1 MQGGLDLC
9 QDREMRMRP
18 ELKGLTSK
26 EVEDRVRLGQTN
38 SQDFGNSRS
47 ILTILRANLLT
58 LFNAVVGGA
67 FFVLLL
73 LGYWKDALFG
83 IAVITN
89 VLIGVIQEYRSKR
102 ILDRLTILSKS
113 PIQARRDGIT
123 ASIPIEDIVL
133 GDLIEIKTGDQ
144 ISADVIVVEADGL
157 ELDESPL
164 TGESEPVG
172 KGKDQE
178 LLSGSIVTGGNALA
192 SVIRVGSDTYSSRLV
207 AEARVFSQVSSEIRA
222 ALNKVI
228 VWISWALGPIILLVL
243 FGQLQATSDW
253 ESAVV
258 SSVAS
263 VISMVPQGLVLI
275 VSIAFAIAATRL
287 ANKNVLLQELAAVEG
302 LARVDV
308 VCIDKTGTLT
318 SSSMVLDQVIE
329 LPSSVNESQW
339 SQVLGEF
346 AHLPTA
352 NATARALQSSY
363 PSFGLDISM
372 EVEFNSTTKQS
383 SLVVSGKR
391 WILGAPEVI
400 TKQESVLNQVSALA
414 SQGLRTLLLA
424 VEGNEVES
432 VAIISFKE
440 EIRSEAHDTLEYLQA
455 EGVRVVVLSGDHPQ
469 TVAGVAR
476 AVGMH
481 LEGQGFDARE
491 LPTDSAGLSKVLE
504 ANSVFG
510 RVTPEQKKL
519 VMQALQSQGRVVAM
533 IGDGVN
539 DALALKQADLGVAM
553 GSGSPATRAVA
564 NLVLLDNRFASLPE
578 IVSEGRRVIANVE
591 RLASLFLTKTTWAIV
606 LAVVFG
612 LTFWEFPFLPRQLS
626 AIDGFTIGIPAFL
639 IALLPN
645 QKRYEKGLLKR
656 SLRFCIPAGLITG
669 LAVIALAIVIR
680 SDQSWSQPQAQTATA
695 ILLSVTGIWVLL
707 SLARPLNRTK
717 LAIVGFMVVL
727 AIGMFTLPITTEF
740 FGFVYLNLGQLGLV
754 FGISALACLCISV
767 SAHFARLQS
776 PRTR

>member
-1 MQGGLDLC
+1 MH
-9 QDREMRMRP
+9 P
-18 ELKGLTSK
+18 ELTGLTSQ
-26 EVEDRVRLGQTN
+26 EVEARIRLGQTN
-38 SQDFGNSRS
+38 SQEFGKSRS
-47 ILTILRANLLT
+47 ILTILRSNLLT

-67 FFVLLL
+67 FLVLLF

-83 IAVITN
+83 IAVLTN

-113 PIQARRDGIT
+113 PVQTRRVGIT
-123 ASIPIEDIVL
+123 SAIPIEDLVL
-133 GDLIEIKTGDQ
+133 DDLIEIKAGDQ
-144 ISADVIVVEADGL
+144 ISADVILIASNGL
-157 ELDESPL
+157 EVDESPL
-164 TGESEPVG
+164 TGESEPVS
-172 KGKDQE
+172 KKPEEE
-178 LLSGSIVTGGNALA
+178 LLSGSIVTGGSGLA
-192 SVIRVGSDTYSSRLV
+192 RVIRVGAQTYSSKLV
-207 AEARVFSQVSSEIRA
+207 AEAKVFSQVSSEIRN

-228 VWISWALGPIILLVL
+228 LWVSWALGPIIVLVL
-243 FGQLQATSDW
+243 FGQLQATSNW

-287 ANKNVLLQELAAVEG
+287 ANKKVLLQELAAVEG

-318 SSSMVLDQVIE
+318 SSAMVLDQVIE
-329 LPSSVNESQW
+329 LPSSMKESQW
-339 SQVLGEF
+339 RQVLGEF

-352 NATARALQSSY
+352 NATAKALQRSY
-363 PSFGLDISM
+363 PRFGLEISN
-372 EVEFNSTTKQS
+372 EIEFNSTTKQS
-383 SLVVSGKR
+383 SFVVSGRK
-391 WILGAPEVI
+391 WILGAPEVV
-400 TKQESVLNQVSALA
+400 TKQQSVLDQVSALA

-424 VEGNEVES
+424 VEGAEVEA
-432 VAIISFKE
+432 VVIISFKE
-440 EIRSEAHDTLEYLQA
+440 EIRPEAHGTLAYLET

-476 AVGMH
+476 AVGMQ

-491 LPTDSAGLSKVLE
+491 LPTDLAGLSKVIDS
-504 ANSVFG
+504 NSVFG

-539 DALALKQADLGVAM
+539 DALALKQSDLGIAM

-591 RLASLFLTKTTWAIV
+591 RLASLFLTKTTWAIL

-645 QKRYEKGLLKR
+645 QRRYEKGFLKR
-656 SLRFCIPAGLITG
+656 SLRFCIPAGVITG
-669 LAVIALAIVIR
+669 LAVISLAIVIR

-695 ILLSVTGIWVLL
+695 ILLSVTGVWVLL
-707 SLARPLNRTK
+707 SLARPLNSTK
-717 LAIVGFMVVL
+717 LSIVGFMVVL
-727 AIGMFTLPITTEF
+727 AIGMFTLPLTTEF
-740 FGFVYLNLGQLGLV
+740 FGFAYLENAQLWVALGIGAV
-754 FGISALACLCISV
+754 ACLFIAV
-767 SAHFARLQS
+767 AARFARLQS

>member
-1 MQGGLDLC
+1 MH
-9 QDREMRMRP
+9 P
-18 ELKGLTSK
+18 ELTGLTSQ
-26 EVEDRVRLGQTN
+26 EVEARIRLGQTN
-38 SQDFGNSRS
+38 SQEFGKSRS
-47 ILTILRANLLT
+47 ILTILRSNLLT

-67 FFVLLL
+67 FLVLLF

-83 IAVITN
+83 IAVLTN

-113 PIQARRDGIT
+113 PVQTRRVGIT
-123 ASIPIEDIVL
+123 SAIPIEDLVL
-133 GDLIEIKTGDQ
+133 DDLIEIKAGDQ
-144 ISADVIVVEADGL
+144 ISADVILIASNGL
-157 ELDESPL
+157 EVDESPL
-164 TGESEPVG
+164 TGESEPVS
-172 KGKDQE
+172 KKPEEE
-178 LLSGSIVTGGNALA
+178 LLSGSIVTGGSGLA
-192 SVIRVGSDTYSSRLV
+192 RVIRVGAQTYSSKLV
-207 AEARVFSQVSSEIRA
+207 AEAKVFSQVSSEIRN

-228 VWISWALGPIILLVL
+228 LWVSWALGPIIVLVL
-243 FGQLQATSDW
+243 FGQLQATSNW

-287 ANKNVLLQELAAVEG
+287 ANKKVLLQELAAVEG

-318 SSSMVLDQVIE
+318 SSAMVLDQVIE
-329 LPSSVNESQW
+329 LPSSMKESQW
-339 SQVLGEF
+339 RQVLGEF

-352 NATARALQSSY
+352 NATAKALQRSY
-363 PSFGLDISM
+363 PRFGLEISN
-372 EVEFNSTTKQS
+372 EIEFNSTTKQS
-383 SLVVSGKR
+383 SLVVSGRK
-391 WILGAPEVI
+391 WILGAPEVV
-400 TKQESVLNQVSALA
+400 TKQQSVLDQVSALA

-424 VEGNEVES
+424 VEGAEVEA
-432 VAIISFKE
+432 VVIISFKE
-440 EIRSEAHDTLEYLQA
+440 EIRPEAHGTLAYLET

-476 AVGMH
+476 AVGMQ

-491 LPTDSAGLSKVLE
+491 LPTDLAGLSKVIDS
-504 ANSVFG
+504 NSVFG

-539 DALALKQADLGVAM
+539 DALALKQSDLGIAM

-591 RLASLFLTKTTWAIV
+591 RLASLFLTKTTWAIL

-645 QKRYEKGLLKR
+645 QRRYEKGFLKR
-656 SLRFCIPAGLITG
+656 SLRFCIPAGVITG
-669 LAVIALAIVIR
+669 LAVISLAIVIR

-695 ILLSVTGIWVLL
+695 ILLSVTGLWVLL

-717 LAIVGFMVVL
+717 LSIVGFMVVL
-727 AIGMFTLPITTEF
+727 AIGMFTLPLTTEF
-740 FGFVYLNLGQLGLV
+740 FGFVYLNSGQLWVAL
-754 FGISALACLCISV
+754 GIGAVACLFIAV
-767 SAHFARLQS
+767 TARFARLQS

>member
-1 MQGGLDLC
+1 VNLDYLLVQGGLDLC
-9 QDREMRMRP
+9 QDREMRMQP

-113 PIQARRDGIT
+113 PIQVRRDGFT

-144 ISADVIVVEADGL
+144 ISADVIVVAADGL

-192 SVIRVGSDTYSSRLV
+192 SVIRVGSDTYSSKLV

-243 FGQLQATSDW
+243 FGQLQATSNW

-287 ANKNVLLQELAAVEG
+287 ANK
-302 LARVDV
+302 
-308 VCIDKTGTLT
+308 
-318 SSSMVLDQVIE
+318 
-329 LPSSVNESQW
+329 
-339 SQVLGEF
+339 
-346 AHLPTA
+346 
-352 NATARALQSSY
+352 
-363 PSFGLDISM
+363 
-372 EVEFNSTTKQS
+372 
-383 SLVVSGKR
+383 
-391 WILGAPEVI
+391 
-400 TKQESVLNQVSALA
+400 
-414 SQGLRTLLLA
+414 
-424 VEGNEVES
+424 
-432 VAIISFKE
+432 
-440 EIRSEAHDTLEYLQA
+440 
-455 EGVRVVVLSGDHPQ
+455 
-469 TVAGVAR
+469 
-476 AVGMH
+476 
-481 LEGQGFDARE
+481 
-491 LPTDSAGLSKVLE
+491 
-504 ANSVFG
+504 
-510 RVTPEQKKL
+510 
-519 VMQALQSQGRVVAM
+519 
-533 IGDGVN
+533 
-539 DALALKQADLGVAM
+539 
-553 GSGSPATRAVA
+553 
-564 NLVLLDNRFASLPE
+564 
-578 IVSEGRRVIANVE
+578 
-591 RLASLFLTKTTWAIV
+591 
-606 LAVVFG
+606 
-612 LTFWEFPFLPRQLS
+612 
-626 AIDGFTIGIPAFL
+626 
-639 IALLPN
+639 
-645 QKRYEKGLLKR
+645 
-656 SLRFCIPAGLITG
+656 
-669 LAVIALAIVIR
+669 
-680 SDQSWSQPQAQTATA
+680 
-695 ILLSVTGIWVLL
+695 L
-707 SLARPLNRTK
+707 SL
-717 LAIVGFMVVL
+717 IH
-727 AIGMFTLPITTEF
+727 I
-740 FGFVYLNLGQLGLV
+740 
-754 FGISALACLCISV
+754 
-767 SAHFARLQS
+767 
-776 PRTR
+776 

>member
-1 MQGGLDLC
+1 
-9 QDREMRMRP
+9 MRP
-18 ELKGLTSK
+18 ELTGLTSQ
-26 EVEDRVRLGQTN
+26 EVEARIRLGQTN
-38 SQDFGNSRS
+38 SQDFGKSRS
-47 ILTILRANLLT
+47 ILTILRSNLLT

-67 FFVLLL
+67 FLVLLV

-83 IAVITN
+83 IAVLTN

-113 PIQARRDGIT
+113 PVQTRRAGGTSAIQ
-123 ASIPIEDIVL
+123 IEDLVL
-133 GDLIEIKTGDQ
+133 DDLIEIKAGDQ
-144 ISADVIVVEADGL
+144 LSADVILIASNGL
-157 ELDESPL
+157 EVDESPL
-164 TGESEPVG
+164 TGESEPVS
-172 KGKDQE
+172 KNPEEE
-178 LLSGSIVTGGNALA
+178 LLSGSIVTDGSGLA
-192 SVIRVGSDTYSSRLV
+192 RVIRVGAQTYSSKLV
-207 AEARVFSQVSSEIRA
+207 AEAKVFSQVSSEIRNS
-222 ALNKVI
+222 LNKVI
-228 VWISWALGPIILLVL
+228 LWVSWALGPIILLVL
-243 FGQLQATSDW
+243 FGQLQATSNW

-287 ANKNVLLQELAAVEG
+287 ANKKVLLQELAAVEG

-318 SSSMVLDQVIE
+318 SSAMVLDKVIE
-329 LPSSVNESQW
+329 LPSSMKESQW
-339 SQVLGEF
+339 RQVLGEF

-352 NATARALQSSY
+352 NATAKALQSSY
-363 PSFGLDISM
+363 PSFGLEISN

-383 SLVVSGKR
+383 SLVISGRK

-400 TKQESVLNQVSALA
+400 TKQENVLSQVSVLA

-424 VEGNEVES
+424 VESTEVEA
-432 VAIISFKE
+432 VVIISFKE
-440 EIRSEAHDTLEYLQA
+440 EIRPEAHTTLAYLET

-476 AVGMH
+476 AVGMQ

-491 LPTDSAGLSKVLE
+491 LPTDLAGLSKVLDS
-504 ANSVFG
+504 NSVFG

-519 VMQALQSQGRVVAM
+519 VMQALQRQGRVVAM

-539 DALALKQADLGVAM
+539 DALALKQSDLGIAM

-564 NLVLLDNRFASLPE
+564 NLVLLNNRFASLPE

-606 LAVVFG
+606 LAIVFG
-612 LTFWEFPFLPRQLS
+612 LTFWGFPFLPRQLS

-645 QKRYEKGLLKR
+645 QRRYEKGFLKR
-656 SLRFCIPAGLITG
+656 SLKFCIPAGLVTG

-695 ILLSVTGIWVLL
+695 ILLSVTGLWVLL

-717 LAIVGFMVVL
+717 LSIVGFMVAL
-727 AIGMFTLPITTEF
+727 AIGMFTLPPTTEF
-740 FGFVYLNLGQLGLV
+740 FGFAYLETAQLWVALGIGAV
-754 FGISALACLCISV
+754 ACLFIAV
-767 SAHFARLQS
+767 AARFARLQS